1 MEDFALKQDNVRIQN
16 KIYGFEKLALDE
28 SQPVYRR
35 SGLYGLSAISVALLK
50 TKNESF
56 FEQIVQTVVIRL
68 EDRDPKVQV
77 AACEA
82 IFNVIKNYREVVL
95 KSKFFEK
102 IFDTTISLIGSSFVE
117 VREFAK
123 KVDDKIKDTVF
134 ACLTMK

>member
-1 MEDFALKQDNVRIQN
+1 MQTIVLK
-16 KIYGFEKLALDE
+16 LD
-28 SQPVYRR
+28 
-35 SGLYGLSAISVALLK
+35 
-50 TKNESF
+50 
-56 FEQIVQTVVIRL
+56 
-68 EDRDPKVQV
+68 DRDPKVQV

-82 IFNVIKNYREVVL
+82 IFNVIKNYREAIL

-102 IFDTTISLIGSSFVE
+102 IFDTTITLIGSNLVE